1 MILCY
6 CVEVMF
12 FVGES
17 QIFRNS
23 EGSKR
28 NAFMGGVFK
37 QFQILGDLASR
48 GDLKNLGGRQPS
60 ETLCH

>member
-28 NAFMGGVFK
+28 NAFMGGVR

-48 GDLKNLGGRQPS
+48 GDLKNLGGRQTS
-60 ETLCH
+60 ETLGH